1 MQVFNFLM
9 IKVDGPI
16 ILGNLKVE
24 FLIEIL
30 MQFFFKVIESKF
42 PCHFCFLQFN
52 SSCFKTVPIM
62 ILRPT

>member
-30 MQFFFKVIESKF
+30 MQFFLKSLNPNFHVISVSYSLIPPVSKLF
-42 PCHFCFLQFN
+42 RL
-52 SSCFKTVPIM
+52 
-62 ILRPT
+62 